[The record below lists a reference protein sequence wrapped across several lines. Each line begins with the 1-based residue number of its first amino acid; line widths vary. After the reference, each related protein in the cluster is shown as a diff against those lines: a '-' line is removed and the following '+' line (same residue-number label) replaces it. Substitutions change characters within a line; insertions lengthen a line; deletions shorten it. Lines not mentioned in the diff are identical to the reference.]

1 MPANVDLPE
10 PLSPTMPVEASGRGG
25 EVDMVEH
32 RALPVIGVGN
42 IAHDDTCVRGIDAAR
57 PTLGLGRIKD
67 GEHLLGNRHAVHG
80 GMENDPSARMGR
92 KNSADRNTTQNA
104 A

>member
-1 MPANVDLPE
+1 MPANVDLPG
-10 PLSPTMPVEASGRGG
+10 TAFADDAGKASGRGG

-57 PTLGLGRIKD
+57 PLLGLGRIKD
-67 GEHLLGNRHAVHG
+67 GEHLLSYRHAVHSC
-80 GMENDPSARMGR
+80 MENEPRARMGG
-92 KNSADRNTTQNA
+92 
-104 A
+104 